1 MNVCRIHKIIA
12 PKKEKQPL
20 KPIKKSQD
28 SNKTHSVFFEKFMS
42 LYYEHFEVAS
52 SCSFSKYF
60 QPLKTLKFSSSLNK
74 DKGASSSYL
83 PFVEDSFPTNPSS
96 NDTNPLFFYLKS
108 LCDLQE
114 KVQNFGK
121 KTRNGLL
128 SQSLASESSPFFPN
142 GKW

>member
-28 SNKTHSVFFEKFMS
+28 SNKTHSVFSEKFMS

-52 SCSFSKYF
+52 SCSFSKDF
-60 QPLKTLKFSSSLNK
+60 QPLETLKFSSSLNK

-121 KTRNGLL
+121 KTRNG
-128 SQSLASESSPFFPN
+128 
-142 GKW
+142 

>member
-28 SNKTHSVFFEKFMS
+28 SNKTHSVFFEKFTS
-42 LYYEHFEVAS
+42 LHYKHFEVSS
-52 SCSFSKYF
+52 SCSFSTDS
-60 QPLKTLKFSSSLNK
+60 QPSETLKISSSSNR
-74 DKGASSSYL
+74 DKEASSSSL

-96 NDTNPLFFYLKS
+96 NDTNPLFVYLKS

-121 KTRNGLL
+121 KTRNG
-128 SQSLASESSPFFPN
+128 
-142 GKW
+142 